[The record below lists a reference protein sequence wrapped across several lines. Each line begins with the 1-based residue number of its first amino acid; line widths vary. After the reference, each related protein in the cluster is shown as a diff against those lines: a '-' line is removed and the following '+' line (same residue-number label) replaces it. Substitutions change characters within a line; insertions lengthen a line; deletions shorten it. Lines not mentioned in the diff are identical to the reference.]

1 MPMGKRGG
9 YDYFGFFIEMMECA
23 REGATL
29 LEHTLEHFE
38 PADLKS
44 IMSKMHEIEHSADMK
59 KHKMTE
65 HLVVEFLP
73 PIDREDITRLSAIL
87 DDLIDS
93 IEDVLISMY
102 MYGVTACRPDAVGM
116 AQLITCCT
124 KELVALLKDFHH
136 LRKANDMKKR
146 IIEVNR
152 LEEEGD
158 KLHLEAMHGLY
169 AGEKDAVSI
178 GVWKD
183 IYNFLEKCCD
193 ECEHVADAV
202 EEIVMK
208 NT

>member
-1 MPMGKRGG
+1 MGKRGG
-9 YDYFGFFIEMMECA
+9 YDYFGFFIEMAECA
-23 REGATL
+23 RDASKL
-29 LEHTLEHFE
+29 LEQTLEDFQ
-38 PADLKS
+38 PSRLKS
-44 IMSKMHEIEHSADMK
+44 VMEQMHAIEHSADMK
-59 KHKMTE
+59 KHAMTE
-65 HLVVEFLP
+65 HLVTEFLP
-73 PIDREDITRLSAIL
+73 PIDREDINRLSAIQ

-102 MYGVTACRPDAVGM
+102 MYGVTSCRPDAVGM
-116 AQLITCCT
+116 ARIITTCT

-152 LEEEGD
+152 LEEVGD
-158 KLHLEAMHGLY
+158 KLHLEAMRGLY
-169 AGEKDAVSI
+169 LGEKDAVAI

>member
-1 MPMGKRGG
+1 MGKRGG
-9 YDYFGFFIEMMECA
+9 FDYFRFFIEMMECA
-23 REGATL
+23 RDGAKL
-29 LEHTLEHFE
+29 LEQTLEDFN
-38 PADLKS
+38 PDRLKAV
-44 IMSKMHEIEHSADMK
+44 MEQMHAIEHSGDMK
-59 KHKMTE
+59 KHEMTE
-65 HLVVEFLP
+65 HLVAEFLP
-73 PIDREDITRLSAIL
+73 PIDREDINRLAAIL

-102 MYGVTACRPDAVGM
+102 MYGVTSCREDVAG
-116 AQLITCCT
+116 LTNIITTCT

-152 LEEEGD
+152 LEEVGD
-158 KLHLEAMHGLY
+158 KLHLEAMRKLY
-169 AGEKDAVSI
+169 LTEKDAVSI

>member
-1 MPMGKRGG
+1 MRKRGG
-9 YDYFGFFIEMMECA
+9 YDYFEFFTEMMECA
-23 REGATL
+23 QKGAKL
-29 LEHTLEHFE
+29 LEHTLENFD
-38 PADLKS
+38 PSTLKS
-44 IMSKMHEIEHSADMK
+44 VMEKMHEIEHSADMK
-59 KHKMTE
+59 KHEMTS

-73 PIDREDITRLSAIL
+73 PIDREDINRLAAIQ

-102 MYGVTACRPDAVGM
+102 MYGVTSCREDAVGM
-116 AQLITCCT
+116 ARIIITCAT
-124 KELVALLKDFHH
+124 ELVALLKDFHH

-152 LEEEGD
+152 LEEDGD
-158 KLHLEAMHGLY
+158 KLHIEAMHNLY
-169 AGEKDAVSI
+169 LGEKDAVAI

>member
-1 MPMGKRGG
+1 MGKRGG
-9 YDYFGFFIEMMECA
+9 YNYFDFFNEMMECA
-23 REGATL
+23 QEGAKL
-29 LEHTLEHFE
+29 LEKTLENFDPE
-38 PADLKS
+38 KLKS
-44 IMSKMHEIEHSADMK
+44 VMEKMHDIEHAADMK

-65 HLVVEFLP
+65 HLVAEFLP
-73 PIDREDITRLSAIL
+73 PIDREDINRLSAIQ

-102 MYGVTACRPDAVGM
+102 MYGVTACREDAVGM
-116 AQLITCCT
+116 ARIITTCT
-124 KELVALLKDFHH
+124 TELVSLLKNFHH
-136 LRKANDMKKR
+136 LRKANEMKKH

-152 LEEEGD
+152 LEEVGD
-158 KLHLEAMHGLY
+158 KLHIEAMHRLY
-169 AGEKDAVSI
+169 VNEKDAVAI

>member
-1 MPMGKRGG
+1 MGKRGG
-9 YDYFGFFIEMMECA
+9 YNYFQFFTEMMESA
-23 REGATL
+23 LEGATL
-29 LEHTLEHFE
+29 LEHTLENYD
-38 PADLKS
+38 PSTLKS
-44 IMSKMHEIEHSADMK
+44 VMAKMHEIEHNADMK

-102 MYGVTACRPDAVGM
+102 MYGVTSCRQDAVGM
-116 AQLITCCT
+116 AQVITTCT
-124 KELVALLKDFHH
+124 KELTVLLKDFHH
-136 LRKANDMKKR
+136 LHKANDMKKC

-152 LEEEGD
+152 LEEVGD
-158 KLHLEAMHGLY
+158 KLHLEAMRSLY
-169 AGEKDAVSI
+169 VGEKDAVAI

-193 ECEHVADAV
+193 ECEHIADTV

>member
-1 MPMGKRGG
+1 MGKRGG
-9 YDYFGFFIEMMECA
+9 YDYFAFFIEMAECA
-23 REGATL
+23 QDGAKL
-29 LEHTLEHFE
+29 LEHTLENFQ
-38 PADLKS
+38 PDDLKS
-44 IMSKMHEIEHSADMK
+44 VMEKMHAIEHNADMK
-59 KHKMTE
+59 KHEMTAR
-65 HLVVEFLP
+65 LVLEFLP
-73 PIDREDITRLSAIL
+73 PIDREDITRLSAIQ

-102 MYGVTACRPDAVGM
+102 MYGVTSCREDAVGM
-116 AQLITCCT
+116 ARIIITCAT
-124 KELVALLKDFHH
+124 ELVALLKDFHH

-152 LEEEGD
+152 LEEVGD
-158 KLHLEAMHGLY
+158 KLHLEAMHSLY
-169 AGEKDAVSI
+169 LGEKDAVAI

-193 ECEHVADAV
+193 ECEHIADAV

>member
-1 MPMGKRGG
+1 MGKRGG
-9 YDYFGFFIEMMECA
+9 FDYFRFFIEMMECA
-23 REGATL
+23 RDGAKL
-29 LEHTLEHFE
+29 LEQTLEDFN
-38 PADLKS
+38 PDRLKTV
-44 IMSKMHEIEHSADMK
+44 MEQMHAIEHSGDMK
-59 KHKMTE
+59 KHEMTE
-65 HLVVEFLP
+65 HLVAEFLP
-73 PIDREDITRLSAIL
+73 PIDREDINRLAAIL

-93 IEDVLISMY
+93 IEDVLVSMY
-102 MYGVTACRPDAVGM
+102 MYGVTSCREDVAG
-116 AQLITCCT
+116 LTNIITTCT

-152 LEEEGD
+152 LEEVGG
-158 KLHLEAMHGLY
+158 KLHLEAMRNLY
-169 AGEKDAVSI
+169 LTEKDAVSI

>member
-1 MPMGKRGG
+1 MGKRGG
-9 YDYFGFFIEMMECA
+9 YDYFGFFTEMMECA
-23 REGATL
+23 HEGAKL
-29 LEHTLEHFE
+29 LEHTLENFE
-38 PADLKS
+38 PATLKTV
-44 IMSKMHEIEHSADMK
+44 MDKMHGIEHSADMK
-59 KHKMTE
+59 KHEMTE

-73 PIDREDITRLSAIL
+73 PIDREDINRLAAIQ

-102 MYGVTACRPDAVGM
+102 MYGVPACREDAVGM
-116 AQLITCCT
+116 AHIITTCT

-146 IIEVNR
+146 IIEVNNM
-152 LEEEGD
+152 EEEGD
-158 KLHLEAMHGLY
+158 KLHISAMYTLYHG
-169 AGEKDAVSI
+169 ENDAVAIS
-178 GVWKD
+178 VWKD

>member
-1 MPMGKRGG
+1 MSKRGG
-9 YDYFGFFIEMMECA
+9 YDYFAFFTEMMECA
-23 REGATL
+23 REGAKL
-29 LEHTLEHFE
+29 LEHTLQHFQPSE
-38 PADLKS
+38 LKS
-44 IMSKMHEIEHSADMK
+44 VMAKMHEIEHNADMK
-59 KHKMTE
+59 KHEMTE
-65 HLVVEFLP
+65 HLVAEFLP
-73 PIDREDITRLSAIL
+73 PIDREDINRLAAIQ

-102 MYGVTACRPDAVGM
+102 MYGVKTSREDAVGL
-116 AQLITCCT
+116 ACIITTCT

-136 LRKANDMKKR
+136 LHKANDLKKH

-152 LEEEGD
+152 LEEDGD
-158 KLHLEAMHGLY
+158 KLHIEAMHRLY
-169 AGEKDAVSI
+169 LGEEDAVAI

>member
-1 MPMGKRGG
+1 MGKRKGF
-9 YDYFGFFIEMMECA
+9 DYFDFFTEMMECA
-23 REGATL
+23 HEGAKL
-29 LEHTLEHFE
+29 LEHTLENFE
-38 PADLKS
+38 PATLKS
-44 IMSKMHEIEHSADMK
+44 VMEKMHQIEHNADMK
-59 KHKMTE
+59 KHEMTE

-73 PIDREDITRLSAIL
+73 PIDREDINRLSAIQ

-102 MYGVTACRPDAVGM
+102 MYGVTSCREDAVGM
-116 AQLITCCT
+116 AHIITASA

-146 IIEVNR
+146 IIEVNN

-158 KLHLEAMHGLY
+158 KLHINAMHGLY
-169 AGEKDAVSI
+169 LGEKDAVAI

>member
-1 MPMGKRGG
+1 MGKRGG
-9 YDYFGFFIEMMECA
+9 YDYFAFFTEMAECA
-23 REGATL
+23 LEGAKL
-29 LEHTLEHFE
+29 LERTLENYNTKE
-38 PADLKS
+38 LKS
-44 IMSKMHEIEHSADMK
+44 VMEKMHAIEHNADMK
-59 KHKMTE
+59 KHEMTAR
-65 HLVVEFLP
+65 LVLEFLP
-73 PIDREDITRLSAIL
+73 PIDREDITRLSAIQ

-93 IEDVLISMY
+93 IEDVLISLY
-102 MYGVTACRPDAVGM
+102 MYGVTTCRKEAVGM
-116 AQLITCCT
+116 AHVITTCSE
-124 KELVALLKDFHH
+124 ELVALLKDFHH

-152 LEEEGD
+152 LEEVGD
-158 KLHLEAMHGLY
+158 KLHLEAMHSLY
-169 AGEKDAVSI
+169 LGKEDAVSI

>member
-1 MPMGKRGG
+1 MGKRGG
-9 YDYFGFFIEMMECA
+9 YDYFCFFIEMMECA
-23 REGATL
+23 QEGAKL
-29 LEHTLEHFE
+29 LEHTLENFQ
-38 PADLKS
+38 PSTLKS
-44 IMSKMHEIEHSADMK
+44 VMEKMHEIEHNADMK
-59 KHKMTE
+59 KHEMTA

-73 PIDREDITRLSAIL
+73 PIDREDINRLSAIQ

-102 MYGVTACRPDAVGM
+102 MYGVTACREDAVGM
-116 AQLITCCT
+116 AHIITTCT
-124 KELVALLKDFHH
+124 KELVTLLKDFHH

-152 LEEEGD
+152 MEEVGD
-158 KLHLEAMHGLY
+158 KLHLEAMRSLY
-169 AGEKDAVSI
+169 LGEKDAVSI